1 MCYARPI
8 YHESIKYSFLKLYG
22 RFKMY
27 FTCATYIMVIE
38 VSGVQF
44 RLKSSAWFEITSMIS
59 NQNCMTWGSITTLLY
74 PLWNHPITGLG
85 QFKYFIDTV
94 LNRFEIKF
102 IHFGQGVGGNLS
114 FGNKSCKI
122 CHMML
127 SVFHF
132 LTVWLVTLKKPWNVI
147 GCFVLVQP
155 PYWLGKGCNSKQK
168 MVWFMNKLH
177 QLESIRLQGPPVISK
192 WV

>member
-1 MCYARPI
+1 MGYARPI

-22 RFKMY
+22 KFKMY

-38 VSGVQF
+38 VSGLQF
-44 RLKSSAWFEITSMIS
+44 RLKSSAWFEITRMIS
-59 NQNCMTWGSITTLLY
+59 NQNCMTQGSITTILH
-74 PLWNHPITGLG
+74 PLWNHPITGLS

-102 IHFGQGVGGNLS
+102 IHFGRVGGGGGNLS
-114 FGNKSCKI
+114 FRNKSCKN

-147 GCFVLVQP
+147 GCFVLSAASS
-155 PYWLGKGCNSKQK
+155 LAGKK
-168 MVWFMNKLH
+168 M
-177 QLESIRLQGPPVISK
+177 
-192 WV
+192 